1 MRIGQEYITM
11 IMISYPIWSAVL
23 IIVFGLLLAELTER
37 RDNALLLPAAASLLM
52 AVRFFLL
59 SVSLGQEPALIDRY
73 RAQEIAATID
83 FAALILIAPYLA
95 IVITRRLSEYRRQRR
110 EATEASE

>member
-1 MRIGQEYITM
+1 
-11 IMISYPIWSAVL
+11 
-23 IIVFGLLLAELTER
+23 
-37 RDNALLLPAAASLLM
+37 M

-83 FAALILIAPYLA
+83 FAALILVAPYLA
-95 IVITRRLSEYRRQRR
+95 IVITRRLSAYRRQQRR
-110 EATEASE
+110 EATESSQ

>member
-1 MRIGQEYITM
+1 MIG
-11 IMISYPIWSAVL
+11 YPIWSAAL

-52 AVRFFLL
+52 AIRFFIL
-59 SVSLGQEPALIDRY
+59 SVSLGQEPALIERY

-83 FAALILIAPYLA
+83 FAALILILPYLA

-110 EATEASE
+110 TAEASK